1 MSKNKQYNKQRPE
14 TNQQDKHR
22 NFNNY
27 NEYSK
32 KHSIPPTEHI
42 NEELEIDE
50 KVVDL
55 DDAIKEEPLIGVV
68 KCKKLNVRKNPNL
81 ESEILMTVTE
91 GDNVELNIK
100 ASNREF
106 YKVLTESKEEGF
118 CMKKFISIKS

>member
-1 MSKNKQYNKQRPE
+1 MSKNKQYDKRRPE

-32 KHSIPPTEHI
+32 KYSIPPTEHI
-42 NEELEIDE
+42 NEE
-50 KVVDL
+50 VVDL

-81 ESEILMTVTE
+81 ESEILTTVTE
-91 GDNVELNIK
+91 GDNVELDIEV
-100 ASNREF
+100 SNREF